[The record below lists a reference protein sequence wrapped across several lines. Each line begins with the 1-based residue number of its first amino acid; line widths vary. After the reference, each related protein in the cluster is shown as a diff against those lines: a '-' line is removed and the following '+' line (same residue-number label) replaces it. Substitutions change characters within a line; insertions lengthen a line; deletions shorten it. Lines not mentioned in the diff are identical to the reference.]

1 MRCTASTV
9 ISVVFAACLVIAST
23 VSLAVAQTGGNP
35 FRKAEAAGSGN
46 AARVPGAADPTP
58 LSDQQLRLT
67 EELRLLKRAESRM
80 GEKHPAIQDV
90 RKKIE
95 AITEQLGDSAMFT
108 PQAKNQ
114 AKNQA
119 KPTQSQSIAAMNEQQ
134 LRQIIQ
140 RMIVKIEQLETRIET
155 LERQRMV
162 Y

>member
-9 ISVVFAACLVIAST
+9 ICVVFGACLVIAST

-35 FRKAEAAGSGN
+35 FRKAEAANSGAN
-46 AARVPGAADPTP
+46 SANEARVRSAADSTP
-58 LSDQQLRLT
+58 LSDQELQLA

-80 GEKHPAIQDV
+80 GAKHPAIQDV

-95 AITEQLGDSAMFT
+95 TITEQLGDSAAVT
-108 PQAKNQ
+108 PQTR
-114 AKNQA
+114 NQA
-119 KPTQSQSIAAMNEQQ
+119 KPTQSLSIAAMNDQQ

-140 RMIVKIEQLETRIET
+140 RMVVKIDQLETRIET

-162 Y
+162 H

>member
-114 AKNQA
+114 AK
-119 KPTQSQSIAAMNEQQ
+119 PTQSQSIAAMNEQQ